1 MAHSSQL
8 TTHRSWLE
16 SKQPASFQWDQHT
29 IEVVTIHPIDVIQHK
44 RDGLALSDAE
54 IQGFIRALV
63 ERESAVSPPP
73 DAPTESQTAA
83 LLMAIF
89 LRGLNPQE
97 LAALTQAMR
106 FSGETLDTSS
116 LHSFAVDK
124 HSTGGVGDKTSLLI
138 APIVAA
144 AGAPAADGEGFTLCD
159 PMISGRSLGHTGGTL
174 DKLETIPAFRT
185 QLPLPEFLSILRQC
199 GFAMAGQTPTLVPA
213 DRILYAL
220 RDHTG
225 TVESPYLI
233 TASIMSKK
241 LAAGLNALVLDVKTG
256 SGAFMSRTADAQLLA
271 RLMVETGERAGTR
284 TVALLTSMDQPLGR
298 FAGNWVEV
306 QECLEL
312 FQHFS
317 PGCAFTLPPD
327 KLRLSADLLAL
338 THALAGHMLC
348 LGGKAA
354 TPEAGAILSAQLLA
368 DGSAYKHF
376 LKMVELQTSDPK
388 NSVILSEVTRGHSAS
403 HAVEGPAVS
412 LSSHKSPHA
421 PPYLAAFA
429 SPAAFHKP
437 TATRTLAADRAG
449 FLSAM
454 DCKQIGWAVQRLG
467 AGRTHPGAPVSA
479 HAGIEMHAKLG
490 DRIAVGQPLATLF
503 TEDPNLLD
511 EPEAMLRETLEISDE
526 PPTPVPLI
534 REIITKDQL
543 G

>member
-1 MAHSSQL
+1 MN
-8 TTHRSWLE
+8 
-16 SKQPASFQWDQHT
+16 
-29 IEVVTIHPIDVIQHK
+29 IHPIDVIQHK
-44 RDGLALSDAE
+44 RDGLVLSDAE

-63 ERESAVSPPP
+63 DRRTPNDTPT
-73 DAPTESQTAA
+73 DAQTAA

-89 LRGLNPQE
+89 LLGLNPHE

-106 FSGETLDTSS
+106 FSGEILDTSS
-116 LHSFAVDK
+116 LHTFTVDK
-124 HSTGGVGDKTSLLI
+124 HSTGGVGDKTSMLL

-144 AGAPAADGEGFTLCD
+144 AGLTD

-174 DKLETIPAFRT
+174 DKLETIPGFRT
-185 QLPLPEFLSILRQC
+185 LLRLPEFLSILRQC

-256 SGAFMSRTADAQLLA
+256 SGAFMSRNEDAQLLA

-312 FQHFS
+312 LQHFS
-317 PGCAFTLPPD
+317 PDCGFTLPAE
-327 KLRLSADLLAL
+327 KLRLSADLLEL
-338 THALAGHMLC
+338 THTLAGHMLC
-348 LGGKAA
+348 LGGKADA
-354 TPEAGAILSAQLLA
+354 PEAGAVFSAQLLA
-368 DGSAYKHF
+368 DGSAYKRF
-376 LKMVELQTSDPK
+376 LQMVELQSDDF
-388 NSVILSEVTRGHSAS
+388 
-403 HAVEGPAVS
+403 AVAQ
-412 LSSHKSPHA
+412 
-421 PPYLAAFA
+421 AAFA
-429 SPAAFHKP
+429 NPAAYHKP
-437 TATRTLAADRAG
+437 TATRTLIAARAG
-449 FLSAM
+449 FLSGM

-490 DRIAVGQPLATLF
+490 DRIRVGQPLATLF
-503 TEDPNLLD
+503 TEELVLLD
-511 EPEAMLRETLEISDE
+511 EPEAMLHETLKISDA
-526 PPTPVPLI
+526 PPAPIPQI
-534 REIITKDQL
+534 REIVTKNQL
-543 G
+543 L

>member
-1 MAHSSQL
+1 M
-8 TTHRSWLE
+8 
-16 SKQPASFQWDQHT
+16 
-29 IEVVTIHPIDVIQHK
+29 TIHPIDVIQHK
-44 RDGLALSDAE
+44 RDGLALSNNE
-54 IQGFIRALV
+54 IEFFIRALV
-63 ERESAVSPPP
+63 ARESTDHPSV

-89 LRGLNPQE
+89 LRGLNPRE

-116 LHSFAVDK
+116 LNAFTVDK

-144 AGAPAADGEGFTLCD
+144 AGLMD

-174 DKLETIPAFRT
+174 DKLETIPGFRT
-185 QLPLPEFLSILRQC
+185 QLTLPEFLSILRQC

-256 SGAFMSRTADAQLLA
+256 SGAFMSRYEDAQLLA
-271 RLMVETGERAGTR
+271 RLMVETGELAGTR

-317 PGCAFTLPPD
+317 PDCAFTLPPE
-327 KLRLSADLLAL
+327 KFRLSADLLAL
-338 THALAGHMLC
+338 THALTGHMLH
-348 LGGKAA
+348 LGGKVP
-354 TPEAGAILSAQLLA
+354 TPEAGAVLSEQILA
-368 DGSAYKHF
+368 DGSAYKRF
-376 LKMVELQTSDPK
+376 LQMVELQSDDY
-388 NSVILSEVTRGHSAS
+388 SA
-403 HAVEGPAVS
+403 AQV
-412 LSSHKSPHA
+412 
-421 PPYLAAFA
+421 AFA
-429 SPAAFHKP
+429 NPAAFHNP
-437 TATRTLAADRAG
+437 TATRTLTASRAG

-503 TEDPNLLD
+503 TEDPALLD
-511 EPEAMLRETLEISDE
+511 EPEEMLRETLQISDV
-526 PPTPVPLI
+526 PPTPIPLI
-534 REIITKDQL
+534 REIVTKAQL
-543 G
+543 GCS

>member
-1 MAHSSQL
+1 M
-8 TTHRSWLE
+8 
-16 SKQPASFQWDQHT
+16 
-29 IEVVTIHPIDVIQHK
+29 TIHPIDVIQHK
-44 RDGLALSDAE
+44 RDGFALSDSE
-54 IQGFIRALV
+54 IQVFIRALV
-63 ERESAVSPPP
+63 ERESAAIPPA
-73 DAPTESQTAA
+73 DAPTDAQTAA

-106 FSGETLDTSS
+106 FSGDTLDTSA
-116 LHSFAVDK
+116 LRVFTVDK

-144 AGAPAADGEGFTLCD
+144 AGLCD

-174 DKLETIPAFRT
+174 DKLESIPGFRT
-185 QLPLPEFLSILRQC
+185 QLPLQEFLSILRQC

-256 SGAFMSRTADAQLLA
+256 SGAFMSKYSDAQLLA
-271 RLMVETGERAGTR
+271 RLMVETGELAGTR

-298 FAGNWVEV
+298 FSGNWVEV

-317 PGCAFTLPPD
+317 PNCAVTLPPE
-327 KLRLSADLLAL
+327 KLRLSADLLTL
-338 THALAGHMLC
+338 THALTGHMLC

-354 TPEAGAILSAQLLA
+354 SPEYGAQLSANLLA
-368 DGSAYKHF
+368 DGSAYNRF
-376 LKMVELQTSDPK
+376 LQMVELQSDDFPG
-388 NSVILSEVTRGHSAS
+388 TQ
-403 HAVEGPAVS
+403 
-412 LSSHKSPHA
+412 
-421 PPYLAAFA
+421 AAFA
-429 SPAAFHKP
+429 DPAAFHRP
-437 TATRTLAADRAG
+437 SAARTLAADRSG
-449 FLSAM
+449 FLSGM

-479 HAGIEMHAKLG
+479 QAGIEMHAKLG
-490 DRIAVGQPLATLF
+490 DRIDIGQPLATLF
-503 TEDPNLLD
+503 TEDPALLD
-511 EPEAMLRETLEISDE
+511 EPEAMLRETLQISVA
-526 PPTPVPLI
+526 PPTPIPLI
-534 REIITKDQL
+534 REIIT
-543 G
+543 

>member
-1 MAHSSQL
+1 M
-8 TTHRSWLE
+8 
-16 SKQPASFQWDQHT
+16 
-29 IEVVTIHPIDVIQHK
+29 TIHPIDVIQHK
-44 RDGLALSDAE
+44 RDGLTLSDTE

-63 ERESAVSPPP
+63 ERESAIGSSADSANAPA
-73 DAPTESQTAA
+73 DAPTDAQTAA

-124 HSTGGVGDKTSLLI
+124 HSTGGVGDKASLLI

-144 AGAPAADGEGFTLCD
+144 GGAPVAEGEGYTLCD

-174 DKLETIPAFRT
+174 DKLETIPGFRT
-185 QLPLPEFLSILRQC
+185 QLPLPEFLAILRQA

-256 SGAFMSRTADAQLLA
+256 SGAFMSKYADAQLLA

-284 TVALLTSMDQPLGR
+284 TVALMTSMDQPLGR
-298 FAGNWVEV
+298 FCGNWVEV
-306 QECLEL
+306 QECVEL

-317 PGCAFTLPPD
+317 PECGFTLPEE
-327 KLRLSADLLAL
+327 KLRLSGDLLAL
-338 THALAGHMLC
+338 THALSGWMLH
-348 LGGKAA
+348 LGGKAT
-354 TPEAGAILSAQLLA
+354 TPEDGAILSARLLA

-376 LKMVELQTSDPK
+376 LRMVELQSDDFA
-388 NSVILSEVTRGHSAS
+388 G
-403 HAVEGPAVS
+403 AV
-412 LSSHKSPHA
+412 
-421 PPYLAAFA
+421 AAFA
-429 SPAAFHKP
+429 DPAAYHRP
-437 TATRTLAADRAG
+437 SATRTLAADRAG
-449 FLSAM
+449 FLSGM

-467 AGRTHPGAPVSA
+467 AGRTRPGAPVSA

-503 TEDPNLLD
+503 SEDAKLLD
-511 EPEAMLRETLEISDE
+511 EPEEMLRETLHISDE
-526 PPTPVPLI
+526 PPMPIPLV
-534 REIITKDQL
+534 REIITKEAAQ
-543 G
+543 